1 MNGLFKALGLL
12 LAGYVVI
19 AGLSGAVYAKSGV
32 WGDTFRRLD
41 RPLAAVLCGGT
52 VGPNPLDRRYWS
64 AIAAYTF
71 LSVALILCF

>member
-41 RPLAAVLCGGT
+41 RPL
-52 VGPNPLDRRYWS
+52 RYWS
-64 AIAAYTF
+64 AIAVYTF
-71 LSVALILCF
+71 LSVALILWF